1 MIDENVKRAIDEF
14 FSYEEKEFYENENGV
29 NINSMIYQ
37 FNEYNDDGLII
48 FTKEDRKIL
57 EEWVKENGWDL
68 K

>member
-1 MIDENVKRAIDEF
+1 MDEDLKRAINDF
-14 FSYEEKEFYENENGV
+14 FSFEEKEFYENENGV

-37 FNEYNDDGLII
+37 FNEYNDHGYII
-48 FTKEDRKIL
+48 FTKQDQKIL

>member
-1 MIDENVKRAIDEF
+1 MDEDLKRAINDF
-14 FSYEEKEFYENENGV
+14 FSSEEKEFYENENGV

-37 FNEYNDDGLII
+37 FNENNDDGLII
-48 FTKEDRKIL
+48 FTKQDQKIL